1 MVCTLTALP
10 LPTVLTETVR
20 YIGNCNSA
28 LTMFIVGTILAEVEP
43 RALVNKDACVFS
55 ILRLLLLPLAAYG
68 IGLLL
73 GLDRVSL
80 GVSTLMSGMPAG
92 ATAAIFAAR
101 YGSDADFAT
110 RCVVFSTLVSMITLP
125 IWCTVVG

>member
-1 MVCTLTALP
+1 
-10 LPTVLTETVR
+10 
-20 YIGNCNSA
+20 
-28 LTMFIVGTILAEVEP
+28 
-43 RALVNKDACVFS
+43 LVNKDACVFS

-101 YGSDADFAT
+101 YGSDAHFAT
-110 RCVVFSTLVSMITLP
+110 KCVVISTLLSMLTLP
-125 IWCTVVG
+125 FWGWLVG